1 MEIVVKRLNAIRNIE
16 ETFVENV
23 TDTSMSILSISH
35 CEGIVTTYKK
45 YYPYDTGEMLADSR
59 FPYLF
64 RSGKI
69 LWNVPFSDATIQD
82 MVDTFPDILTE
93 GLFVES
99 GMPAAGGL
107 GYLIGRIAFDAAIEL
122 CGILF
127 PNQIVSITV
136 FGILGNAL
144 IMIRDYYD
152 EKNVETSPIQ
162 MISASLQYSRI
173 YKSVGKIEMCEL
185 LGLDEYHMN
194 SFLTSIGFLWNSET
208 EKYYLPDAQS
218 EKVMSL
224 LARMQDNEMNKL
236 EKGCY

>member
-122 CGILF
+122 CSILF

-194 SFLTSIGFLWNSET
+194 SFLTSIGYLWNSET

-224 LARMQDNEMNKL
+224 LARMQENEMNKL